1 MHTVACLT
9 HMQIRIC
16 PSLMVFVSI
25 SDIGFAAS
33 DIDFDRGFYLCLSSA
48 S

>member
-1 MHTVACLT
+1 MHAVACLT

-33 DIDFDRGFYLCLSSA
+33 DIDFDGGFYLRLCSA